1 MSDDEIRDKLRHAI
15 QTVKE
20 IIDGEKESGTLQP
33 DYETYGH
40 WNVTSFKYDDEGV
53 VVNKNGSYIQKPI
66 WIHASVNVLNKIKK
80 TELIRNI
87 SDFLKNR
94 YEIKEGSP
102 NFGIFIQK
110 IIGLY
115 LQKEN
120 LTESEVNK
128 LIETFIL
135 ELNDKPISVRANIQ
149 LVGLIL
155 HPDEIEICEGVRL
168 KKPKKEDFEIDIPI
182 FGFGFDPHTHYINP
196 TAFLEISIP
205 ARQPIDFQREVVKA
219 ETILRLFKLGSVRV
233 TSYQIYPDSISRF
246 FGGSFG
252 SMQLFAVLEK
262 YIILEE
268 DVENL
273 KKNWGVLYRKM
284 PSFLYE
290 FIPKTMEVDHIS
302 IAYSSFSASLIESG
316 IEEQRIAN
324 VIIGLEA
331 LFLKSEKER
340 NKSNQLSRRIAQLL
354 SLSPTD
360 SRKIRRV
367 INDAYEVRS
376 IFLHGSRLK
385 NSDRHMVL
393 LKRYNDNPHEL
404 LKLILEYIRKS
415 LLIFLT
421 VEMSKDKIILL
432 LDNSLI
438 STKDD
443 NELKQRLKNCI
454 CS

>member
-1 MSDDEIRDKLRHAI
+1 
-15 QTVKE
+15 
-20 IIDGEKESGTLQP
+20 
-33 DYETYGH
+33 
-40 WNVTSFKYDDEGV
+40 
-53 VVNKNGSYIQKPI
+53 
-66 WIHASVNVLNKIKK
+66 
-80 TELIRNI
+80 
-87 SDFLKNR
+87 
-94 YEIKEGSP
+94 
-102 NFGIFIQK
+102 
-110 IIGLY
+110 
-115 LQKEN
+115 
-120 LTESEVNK
+120 
-128 LIETFIL
+128 
-135 ELNDKPISVRANIQ
+135 
-149 LVGLIL
+149 
-155 HPDEIEICEGVRL
+155 
-168 KKPKKEDFEIDIPI
+168 
-182 FGFGFDPHTHYINP
+182 
-196 TAFLEISIP
+196 
-205 ARQPIDFQREVVKA
+205 
-219 ETILRLFKLGSVRV
+219 
-233 TSYQIYPDSISRF
+233 
-246 FGGSFG
+246 
-252 SMQLFAVLEK
+252 
-262 YIILEE
+262 
-268 DVENL
+268 
-273 KKNWGVLYRKM
+273 
-284 PSFLYE
+284 
-290 FIPKTMEVDHIS
+290 MEVDHIS